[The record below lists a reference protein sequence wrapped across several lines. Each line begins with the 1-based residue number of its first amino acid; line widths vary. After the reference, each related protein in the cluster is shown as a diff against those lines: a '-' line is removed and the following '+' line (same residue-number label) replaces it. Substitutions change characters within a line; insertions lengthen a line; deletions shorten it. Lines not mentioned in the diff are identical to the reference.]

1 MKKTLR
7 KSLTTVIVT
16 FCMLFL
22 LSIPVQASA
31 FKVVSGKEITLSF
44 SSSPNQSVQWNVSDS
59 SKLSLISTGTSSV
72 SIGSYSRTSY
82 SATFRGGSVG
92 NVTVS
97 AVNGDTGNV
106 LSTATVTVIAD
117 IGFINKNLLNF

>member
-31 FKVVSGKEITLSF
+31 FKVVPEKKSRYHLAVPQTSQFNGM
-44 SSSPNQSVQWNVSDS
+44 SV
-59 SKLSLISTGTSSV
+59 I
-72 SIGSYSRTSY
+72 
-82 SATFRGGSVG
+82 
-92 NVTVS
+92 
-97 AVNGDTGNV
+97 V
-106 LSTATVTVIAD
+106 LSYH
-117 IGFINKNLLNF
+117 